1 MGQTQ
6 QIKGEIQE
14 IQKLKD
20 IAEIMSALA
29 AANLALYKRAKK
41 SFGIEF
47 QSSVNKQGERSLHL
61 KNDFGSLDEMSRI
74 FNPQYTSFITLY
86 DIGEAY
92 PLDQENAINIFI
104 GSDMGFCG
112 KFNKGIKEVARL
124 NKSSVSINECTI
136 GKQLTGLHST
146 PIPLPDM
153 RVSGNPAE
161 KDNQVKQKLQ
171 EFAEALFQSEQGI
184 LHTNVKTIR
193 IIFNVLIESQVNVF
207 QCDVNIEDVFQS
219 LKGSDGA
226 NQSAAQVHALYEHLF
241 LDLYKSK
248 EEQSAFSYLILDPRI
263 QDVLEMIAKVKLQI
277 LTSLLS
283 TIIIES
289 FIAENHV
296 RSSSMETT
304 KDEAQQIILQL
315 NKKLAKER
323 QAKITGELIELIT
336 SFTSLNDAA

>member
-1 MGQTQ
+1 M
-6 QIKGEIQE
+6 
-14 IQKLKD
+14 
-20 IAEIMSALA
+20 
-29 AANLALYKRAKK
+29 N
-41 SFGIEF
+41 
-47 QSSVNKQGERSLHL
+47 V
-61 KNDFGSLDEMSRI
+61 
-74 FNPQYTSFITLY
+74 
-86 DIGEAY
+86 
-92 PLDQENAINIFI
+92 
-104 GSDMGFCG
+104 
-112 KFNKGIKEVARL
+112 
-124 NKSSVSINECTI
+124 
-136 GKQLTGLHST
+136 
-146 PIPLPDM
+146 PLPDM

-207 QCDVNIEDVFQS
+207 QCDVNIEDIFQS